1 MRCTFDDPRA
11 AFVDAALLVQHR
23 KFIEGLA
30 LRGHSQHT
38 AIRFEIVGGGGPGK
52 QPEQEM
58 RREVGAM
65 NVKRK
70 LLNPFVLIG
79 QGFVAG
85 AVLFFSTAPE
95 PPAAQP
101 LTAGV
106 QSAAVQQIAGI

>member
-1 MRCTFDDPRA
+1 
-11 AFVDAALLVQHR
+11 
-23 KFIEGLA
+23 
-30 LRGHSQHT
+30 
-38 AIRFEIVGGGGPGK
+38 
-52 QPEQEM
+52 
-58 RREVGAM
+58 M